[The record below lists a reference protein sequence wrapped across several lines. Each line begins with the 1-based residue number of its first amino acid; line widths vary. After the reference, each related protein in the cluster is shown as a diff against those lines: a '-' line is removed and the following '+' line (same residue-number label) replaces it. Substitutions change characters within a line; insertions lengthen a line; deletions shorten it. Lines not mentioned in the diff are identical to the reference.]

1 MEHPGVWKDADL
13 QTTLNYIQ
21 KSDLFL
27 FQRVGIY
34 HYQMNSLA
42 NLAVI
47 KISIRCLQ
55 FANLYASGSPTCLQ
69 DILLIKSPVGLPLL
83 RSISSPFYPSSTS
96 ASQEHIPLSPSLQLL
111 WLSLAIHGRIFV
123 PRVIYKKQSGR

>member
-1 MEHPGVWKDADL
+1 MEYSGLLKDADL
-13 QTTLNYIQ
+13 QATLNYIQ

-55 FANLYASGSPTCLQ
+55 FADLYASGSPTCLQ
-69 DILLIKSPVGLPLL
+69 DILLIKSPVGLPLSQLVRLFILHRLLHL
-83 RSISSPFYPSSTS
+83 RNIFLYHLHDNCFGDLWRYMDVFSS
-96 ASQEHIPLSPSLQLL
+96 
-111 WLSLAIHGRIFV
+111 HG
-123 PRVIYKKQSGR
+123 